1 MEFMKQQATVKGPA
15 SWFTGDVWFDVIS
28 AGIEPSRM
36 RANLVRFSPP
46 PQPLTGWLKAMLAI
60 TTARQVFIS

>member
-15 SWFTGDVWFDVIS
+15 SWFAGDVWFDVIY

-46 PQPLTGWLKAMLAI
+46 PQPLTG
-60 TTARQVFIS
+60 